1 MKERP
6 DYIAQVEAMRK
17 LMEPLPLRVRLED
30 WRLEHGI
37 NNRAFSALMRIIDE
51 EQEAA

>member
-6 DYIAQVEAMRK
+6 DYMAQVEAMRK
-17 LMEPLPLRVRLED
+17 LMEPIPLRARLED

-37 NNRAFSALMRIIDE
+37 SNRAFNALMRIIDE
-51 EQEAA
+51 QEAA